1 MLLFKSTALNRF
13 KNSEDKEMSD
23 YKEEHSPQTLILGK
37 IDKLLHLSQLL
48 QFQINELVGRIENLE
63 EHVTNLGNTND
74 SLTQLTEAL
83 KNANSVYPLEIA
95 DTPYEFK
102 LEENEASPIS
112 SDKNENKDKKIE
124 RKDDGSGFDGFG
136 G

>member
-63 EHVTNLGNTND
+63 EFVNNLDVSNK
-74 SLTQLTEAL
+74 SLDQLTEAL

>member
-1 MLLFKSTALNRF
+1 MLLFKSTTFNRF

-23 YKEEHSPQTLILGK
+23 YKEEHSPNTLILGK

-63 EHVTNLGNTND
+63 ESINNLDVTNK
-74 SLTQLTEAL
+74 SLDQLTEAL
-83 KNANSVYPLEIA
+83 KNANSVYPLEVA
-95 DTPYEFK
+95 DSPYEFK
-102 LEENEASPIS
+102 LEENNETSPIS
-112 SDKNENKDKKIE
+112 SDKKIE

-136 G
+136 

>member
-1 MLLFKSTALNRF
+1 MLLFKSTTFNRF

-23 YKEEHSPQTLILGK
+23 YKEEHSPNTLILGK

-63 EHVTNLGNTND
+63 ELVNNLDVSNK
-74 SLTQLTEAL
+74 SLDQLTEAF
-83 KNANSVYPLEIA
+83 KNANSVYPLEVA

-102 LEENEASPIS
+102 LEENTEENETSPIS
-112 SDKNENKDKKIE
+112 SDKDKNK
-124 RKDDGSGFDGFG
+124 KDDFGFDGFG

>member
-1 MLLFKSTALNRF
+1 
-13 KNSEDKEMSD
+13 MSD
-23 YKEEHSPQTLILGK
+23 YKEEHSPNTLILGK

-102 LEENEASPIS
+102 LEENDNTASPIS
-112 SDKNENKDKKIE
+112 SDKDKNK
-124 RKDDGSGFDGFG
+124 KDDFGFDGFG